1 MKKKELRSFLGE
13 ETKKLWR
20 IMRLTMIFSFCFVM
34 AVSAAGYSQN
44 TRLNVDFQNVTLRQV
59 FEYVE
64 QNSQFIFLYKN
75 EDLNVDKRININLQ
89 NATIDEILEKALEG
103 QRVNYRIL
111 DRQVILTKAGVHF
124 QDGYMVQQEKDVRGQ
139 VAGEDGQ
146 PIPGVSVVIKG
157 TSTGTITDMDG
168 RFSLVSVPPDAAL
181 VFSFVGMRT
190 REIEIAGR
198 NFIKV
203 VMEEETIG
211 LEEVIAIGYGVQR
224 KKDLTT
230 SVASVTSEDFAER
243 PITQLGQVMAG
254 LAAGVQVTETSGK
267 PGAGLSI
274 RVRGA
279 TSLNANNDPLF
290 VIDGIPTNDTRGL
303 AVEDI
308 ESLQVLKDAS
318 AAAIYG
324 SRGANGVVL
333 ITTKRGK
340 AGTSRMS
347 LSTYQGFAELPKK
360 IGVLNGRQYAELIN
374 ESQINAGGSPKYDD
388 PSGVQDVTDWQDEV
402 YRTAPVSNYQLS
414 FSGGSEKTQY
424 YLAFSLLNQ
433 KGIIDPTQ
441 FKRYSVKL
449 NIDQQIY
456 DWLKVGSSI
465 NWSKTNSHD
474 VTDNNSVARGGV
486 VLAALSTPPT
496 IPVYNDDGTFSVN
509 PFQAWENPVA
519 AMKGKDEGT
528 KANQLLA
535 NFFGEVNLTKELVF
549 KSTLGFESNNSTWS
563 SFTDPYRTGS
573 GRAYRGI
580 GSNKT
585 NIDFTWLNENT
596 LTYSGT
602 FEGGHRFTALA
613 GFTAQRYEWNGT
625 DQEVRNFASDAI
637 PTLNAGS
644 VSVTNTTDASEWT
657 MASLIGR
664 VTYDYQGRYLLTANI
679 RRDASSRFGKENR
692 WGTFPSVSAGWR
704 ISDENFMEGL
714 RHIMNDMKLRVS
726 WGMNGNQP
734 DDPYAAYGKVSP
746 SGGYPFGEDLL
757 PGVKQDR
764 ATNDSLKWESTRQIN
779 AGIDVS
785 LFESRIQLAADIYYK
800 KTKDLLMDVSVATQM
815 GVASQLRNVGNVDN
829 KGFELSIRS
838 KNLTGKF
845 EWNTD
850 LNFSVNRNKVKNLGG
865 EDVLLFSGSIYERG
879 DVSIVR
885 EGYPIG
891 SFYGLIATG
900 VDPQTGMMTYED
912 QNTDGAYTDADRVI
926 IGDAQP
932 GFIFGLNNTLS
943 YKNFTLGFLL
953 QGVQGN
959 DIFNASRIEIE
970 GMENWKNQST
980 EVLRRWKNPGDITDI
995 PKALADSKDNSLL
1008 STRFLEDGSFIR
1020 LKSVT
1025 LSYNLKSAWL
1035 QSMQVNNVQLYF
1047 TGQNL
1052 WTITDYSGY
1061 DPELNYGGTS
1071 NTALGIDFGTFP
1083 QPRTFIFGVNIDF

>member
-1 MKKKELRSFLGE
+1 
-13 ETKKLWR
+13 
-20 IMRLTMIFSFCFVM
+20 MRLTMIFSFCFAM

-44 TRLNVDFQNVTLRQV
+44 TRLNVDFQNITLRQV

-64 QNSQFIFLYKN
+64 QNSQFIFLYRN
-75 EDLNVDKRININLQ
+75 EDLDVDKKITVNLQ
-89 NATIDEILEKALEG
+89 NATIDEILGKALEG
-103 QRVNYRIL
+103 QNVTYRIL
-111 DRQVILTKAGVHF
+111 DRQVILTKAGANLQNETLF
-124 QDGYMVQQEKDVRGQ
+124 QPAKEVRGQ
-139 VAGEDGQ
+139 VTGQDGQ
-146 PIPGVSVVIKG
+146 PIPGVSIVIEG
-157 TSTGTITDMDG
+157 TSTGTITDMEG
-168 RFSLVSVPPDAAL
+168 RFSLASVQSDATL

-190 REIEIAGR
+190 QEINVGGR
-198 NFIKV
+198 TTIQV

-211 LEEVIAIGYGVQR
+211 LEEVVAIGYGVQR

-230 SVASVTSEDFAER
+230 SVSSVTSEDFDER
-243 PITQLGQVMAG
+243 PITQIGQAMAG

-267 PGAGLSI
+267 PGSGLSI

-279 TSLNANNDPLF
+279 TSLNANNEPLF
-290 VIDGIPTNDTRGL
+290 VIDGVPTNDTRGL

-308 ESLQVLKDAS
+308 ESMQVLKDAS

-340 AGTSRMS
+340 AGTSKMT

-360 IGVLNGRQYAELIN
+360 IDVLNGQQYAELIN
-374 ESQINAGGSPKYDD
+374 ESQINAGGSPKYEN
-388 PSGVQDVTDWQDEV
+388 PSVVQDLTDWQDEV
-402 YRTAPVSNYQLS
+402 YRTAPVSNYQLA

-424 YLAFSLLNQ
+424 YLALSLLDQ
-433 KGIIDPTQ
+433 KGIIDPSQ

-449 NIDQQIY
+449 NLDQQIY

-465 NWSKTNSHD
+465 TWSKTNSHD

-486 VLAALSTPPT
+486 VLGALSTPPT
-496 IPVYNDDGTFSVN
+496 IPVYNEDGTFSVN

-519 AMKGKDEGT
+519 SMKGSDEGT
-528 KANQLLA
+528 KSNQLLA
-535 NFFGEVNLTKELVF
+535 NIFGEVKLTRDLVF
-549 KSTLGFESNNSTWS
+549 KSSLGLESNNSTWS
-563 SFTDPYRTGS
+563 SFTDPYRTGY
-573 GRAYRGI
+573 GRANRGI
-580 GSNKT
+580 ASNKT

-596 LTYSGT
+596 LTYTQT
-602 FEGGHRFTALA
+602 FGKGHRVSALA
-613 GFTAQRYEWNGT
+613 GFTVQQFEWNGT
-625 DQEVRNFASDAI
+625 DQQVKNFSGDGI
-637 PTLNAGS
+637 PTLNGGS
-644 VSVTNTTDASEWT
+644 ISVTNNTDASEWT

-664 VTYDYQGRYLLTANI
+664 VSYDYQGRYLLTANI

-704 ISDENFMEGL
+704 ISDESFMEGT
-714 RHIMNDMKLRVS
+714 RHVINDMKLRLS

-746 SGGYPFGEDLL
+746 SGGYPFGEILL
-757 PGVKQDR
+757 PGVQQDR

-779 AGIDVS
+779 AGLDVS
-785 LFESRIQLAADIYYK
+785 LYESRIQVSADIYYK
-800 KTKDLLMDVSVATQM
+800 KTKDLLMDVNVATQM

-829 KGFELSIRS
+829 KGFELSISSR
-838 KNLTGKF
+838 NLTGALK
-845 EWNTD
+845 WDTD
-850 LNFSVNRNKVKNLGG
+850 LNFSINRNKVKNLGG
-865 EDVLLFSGSIYERG
+865 EDVLLFSGNIYERG

-912 QNTDGAYTDADRVI
+912 QNDDQTYNDEDRVI

-932 GFIFGLNNTLS
+932 DFIFGLNNNFS
-943 YKNFTLGFLL
+943 YKNFSLGFLF

-959 DIFNASRIEIE
+959 DIFNASRVEIE

-995 PKALADSKDNSLL
+995 PKALANNKDNSLL

-1020 LKSVT
+1020 LKSIT
-1025 LSYNLKSAWL
+1025 LSYNLRSAWL
-1035 QSMQVNNVQLYF
+1035 ESIQVSNVQLYF

>member
-1 MKKKELRSFLGE
+1 MKKMQPRSFPGW
-13 ETKKLWR
+13 ETEKLWR
-20 IMRLTMIFSFCFVM
+20 IMRLTTIFSFCFVM

-44 TRLNVDFQNVTLRQV
+44 TRLNVAMQNMTLRQV

-75 EDLNVDKRININLQ
+75 EDVNVDRKVNLNLQ

-103 QRVNYRIL
+103 QNVTYRIL
-111 DRQVILTKAGVHF
+111 DRQVILTRQGVSPIAGANAQVAR
-124 QDGYMVQQEKDVRGQ
+124 EVRGR
-139 VAGEDGQ
+139 VTGEDGQ
-146 PIPGVSVVIKG
+146 PVPGVSVVISG
-157 TSTGTITDMDG
+157 TTAGTITGMDG
-168 RFSLVSVPPDAAL
+168 TYSLPSVPADGVL
-181 VFSFVGMRT
+181 VFSFVGMRSQ
-190 REIEIAGR
+190 EVQVNGR
-198 NFIKV
+198 TTIDV

-230 SVASVTSEDFAER
+230 SVSSVSAEDFAER
-243 PITQLGQVMAG
+243 PITQIGQAMAG

-267 PGAGLSI
+267 PGSGLSI

-290 VIDGIPTNDTRGL
+290 VIDGVPTKDTKGL

-308 ESLQVLKDAS
+308 ESMQVLKDAS

-340 AGTSRMS
+340 AGTSKMT

-360 IGVLNGRQYAELIN
+360 ISVLNGQQYAELIN
-374 ESQINAGGSPKYDD
+374 EAQTNAGGSPKYEN
-388 PSGVQDVTDWQDEV
+388 PSSVQDVTDWQDEV
-402 YRTAPVSNYQLS
+402 YRTAPVSNYQLA

-424 YLAFSLLNQ
+424 YLALSLLDQ
-433 KGIIDPTQ
+433 KGIIDPSQ
-441 FKRYSVKL
+441 FKRYSIKL
-449 NIDQQIY
+449 NLDQQIY

-465 NWSKTNSHD
+465 IWSKTNSHD

-486 VLAALSTPPT
+486 VLGALSTPPT
-496 IPVYNDDGTFSVN
+496 IPVYNEDGTFSVN

-519 AMKGKDEGT
+519 SMKGREEGT
-528 KANQLLA
+528 KSNQLIA
-535 NFFGEVNLTKELVF
+535 SFFGDLSLTKDLVF
-549 KSTLGFESNNSTWS
+549 KSSLGFESNNSTNS
-563 SFTDPYRTGS
+563 SFVDPYRTGS

-580 GSNKT
+580 GTNAT

-596 LTYSGT
+596 LTYSRS
-602 FEGGHRFTALA
+602 FSGGHRFTALA
-613 GFTAQRYEWNGT
+613 GFTVQQFEWDGT
-625 DQEVRNFASDAI
+625 NQEVRNFVGDAI
-637 PTLNAGS
+637 PTLNAGT

-664 VTYDYQGRYLLTANI
+664 VTYDYEGRYLLTANI

-714 RHIMNDMKLRVS
+714 RHLVNDMKLRVS

-734 DDPYAAYGKVSP
+734 EDPYAAYGKVSP
-746 SGGYPFGEDLL
+746 SGGYPFGDVLL
-757 PGVKQDR
+757 PGVTQTR
-764 ATNDSLKWESTRQIN
+764 ASNDSLKWETTRQLN
-779 AGIDVS
+779 AGLDVS
-785 LFESRIQLAADIYYK
+785 LYDSRIQISADVYYK

-815 GVASQLRNVGNVDN
+815 GQANQLRNVGNVDN
-829 KGFELSIRS
+829 KGFELSVNS
-838 KNLTGKF
+838 TNLTGALK
-845 EWNTD
+845 WNTN
-850 LNFSVNRNKVKNLGG
+850 LNFSLNRNKVKNLGG
-865 EDVLLFSGSIYERG
+865 EEVLLFSGNIYERG

-885 EGYPIG
+885 EGQPIG
-891 SFYGLIATG
+891 SFYGLISTG

-912 QNTDGAYTDADRVI
+912 QNTDGKYDDEDRVI
-926 IGDAQP
+926 IGNAQP
-932 GFIFGLNNTLS
+932 KFIFGINNTFS
-943 YKNFTLGFLL
+943 YKNLSLGFLF

-959 DIFNASRIEIE
+959 DIFNASRVEIE

-980 EVLRRWKNPGDITDI
+980 EVLRRWKNPGDVTDI
-995 PKALADSKDNSLL
+995 PKALADNKQNSML

-1025 LSYNLKSAWL
+1025 VSYNMKSAWL
-1035 QSMQVNNVQLYF
+1035 ESMQISNVQLYF

>member
-1 MKKKELRSFLGE
+1 MKKKELRSFLRK
-13 ETKKLWR
+13 ETEKLWR
-20 IMRLTMIFSFCFVM
+20 IMRLTMLFSFCFAM
-34 AVSAAGYSQN
+34 AVSAAVYSQN
-44 TRLNVDFQNVTLRQV
+44 TKLSIDLQNISLRQV

-75 EDLNVDKRININLQ
+75 EDVNVEKKVNLNLQ
-89 NATIDEILEKALEG
+89 NATIDEILEEALEG
-103 QRVNYRIL
+103 QDVTYKIL
-111 DRQVILTKAGVHF
+111 DRQVILTRRGVSPIAGANAQVSR
-124 QDGYMVQQEKDVRGQ
+124 EVRGR
-139 VAGEDGQ
+139 VTGEDGQ
-146 PIPGVSVVIKG
+146 PVPGVSVVISG
-157 TSTGTITDMDG
+157 TSAGTITGMDG
-168 RFSLVSVPPDAAL
+168 GYSLSSVPANAVL

-190 REIEIAGR
+190 QEIQINGR
-198 NFIKV
+198 TTIDV
-203 VMEEETIG
+203 VMEDETIG
-211 LEEVIAIGYGVQR
+211 LEEVVAIGYGVQR

-230 SVASVTSEDFAER
+230 SVSTVSSEDFAER
-243 PITQLGQVMAG
+243 PITQIGQAMAG

-267 PGAGLSI
+267 PGSGLSI

-279 TSLNANNDPLF
+279 TSINANNDPLF
-290 VIDGIPTNDTRGL
+290 VIDGVPTTDTRGL

-308 ESLQVLKDAS
+308 ESMQILKDAS

-324 SRGANGVVL
+324 TRGANGVVL

-340 AGTSRMS
+340 AGTSKMT

-360 IGVLNGRQYAELIN
+360 INVLSGPQYAELIN
-374 ESQINAGGSPKYDD
+374 EAQVNAGGSPKYEN
-388 PSGVQDVTDWQDEV
+388 PSAVQDVTDWQDEV
-402 YRTAPVSNYQLS
+402 YRTAPVSNYQLA

-433 KGIIDPTQ
+433 KGIIDPSQ
-441 FKRYSVKL
+441 FKRYSIKL
-449 NIDQQIY
+449 NLDQQVY
-456 DWLKVGSSI
+456 DWLKVGASMI
-465 NWSKTNSHD
+465 WSKTNSHD

-486 VLAALSTPPT
+486 VLGALSTPPT
-496 IPVYNDDGTFSVN
+496 IPVYNADGTFSVN

-519 AMKGKDEGT
+519 SMKGKDEGT

-535 NFFGEVNLTKELVF
+535 NFFGEVKLTKELAF
-549 KSTLGFESNNSTWS
+549 KSSLGFESNNSTNS
-563 SFTDPYRTGS
+563 SFIDPYRTGS

-580 GSNKT
+580 GTNTT

-596 LTYSGT
+596 LTYTKPIGD
-602 FEGGHRFTALA
+602 GHRLTALA
-613 GFTAQRYEWNGT
+613 GFSTQQFVWDGT
-625 DQEVRNFASDAI
+625 SQEVRNFASDAI
-637 PTLNAGS
+637 PTLNGGS
-644 VSVTNTTDASEWT
+644 ISVTNSTDASEWT

-664 VTYDYQGRYLLTANI
+664 VTYDFEGRYLLSANV

-704 ISDENFMEGL
+704 MSDENFMEGL
-714 RHIMNDMKLRVS
+714 RHVVNDMKLRVS

-734 DDPYAAYGKVSP
+734 ADAYAAFGKVSP
-746 SGGYPFGEDLL
+746 SGGYPFGDELL
-757 PGVKQDR
+757 PGVTQTR
-764 ATNDSLKWESTRQIN
+764 ASNDSLKWETTRQLN

-785 LFESRIQLAADIYYK
+785 LYDSRIQISADVYYK

-829 KGFELSIRS
+829 KGFELSISS
-838 KNLTGKF
+838 KNLTGALK
-845 EWNTD
+845 WDTD
-850 LNFSVNRNKVKNLGG
+850 LNFSMNRNKVKNLGG
-865 EDVLLFSGSIYERG
+865 DDVLLFSGSIYERG

-885 EGYPIG
+885 EGEPIG
-891 SFYGLIATG
+891 SFYGLIAKG

-912 QNTDGAYTDADRVI
+912 QNSDGAYTDADRFI

-932 GFIFGLNNTLS
+932 DFIFGLNNTFSFKNLS
-943 YKNFTLGFLL
+943 LGFLF

-970 GMENWKNQST
+970 GMENWKNQSAD
-980 EVLRRWKNPGDITDI
+980 VLRRWKNPGDITDI
-995 PKALADSKDNSLL
+995 PKALADNKENSLL

-1025 LSYNLKSAWL
+1025 LSYTLKSAWL
-1035 QSMQVNNVQLYF
+1035 QSMNVSHVQLYF

>member
-1 MKKKELRSFLGE
+1 MKKKKSRSFPFGE
-13 ETKKLWR
+13 TQKLWR
-20 IMRLTMIFSFCFVM
+20 IMRVTAIFFFCFAM
-34 AVSAAGYSQN
+34 AVSAASYSQN
-44 TRLNVDFQNVTLRQV
+44 TKLNIDFQDISLRQV

-75 EDLNVDKRININLQ
+75 EDLNVEKRVSLNLQ
-89 NATIDEILEKALEG
+89 QATIEQILEKALEG
-103 QRVNYRIL
+103 QQVSYRIL
-111 DRQVILTKAGVHF
+111 DRQIILTRSGAALAGSAN
-124 QDGYMVQQEKDVRGQ
+124 VQQTREVRGQ
-139 VAGEDGQ
+139 VTGTDGQ
-146 PIPGVSVVIKG
+146 PVPGVSVVVAG
-157 TSTGTITDMDG
+157 TSAGTITDIDG
-168 RFSLVSVPPDAAL
+168 RFSLPSVAPDATL
-181 VFSFVGMRT
+181 IFSFVGMKAQEVAVDGRT
-190 REIEIAGR
+190 TI
-198 NFIKV
+198 NV
-203 VMEEETIG
+203 QMEEETIG
-211 LEEVIAIGYGVQR
+211 LEEVVAIGYGVQR

-243 PITQLGQVMAG
+243 PITQIGQAMAG

-290 VIDGIPTNDTRGL
+290 VIDGIPTTDTRGL

-308 ESLQVLKDAS
+308 ESMQVLKDAS

-340 AGTSRMS
+340 AGTSKMS
-347 LSTYQGFAELPKK
+347 LSTYQGFAQLPKK
-360 IGVLNGRQYAELIN
+360 INVLNGQQYAELIN
-374 ESQINAGGSPKYDD
+374 ESQINAGGSPKYDN
-388 PSGVQDVTDWQDEV
+388 PSAVQDVTDWQDEV
-402 YRTAPVSNYQLS
+402 YRTAPVSNYQLA

-424 YLAFSLLNQ
+424 YLALSLLNQ
-433 KGIIDPTQ
+433 KGIIDPSQ
-441 FKRYSVKL
+441 FKRYSIKL

-465 NWSKTNSHD
+465 TWSKTNSHD

-486 VLAALSTPPT
+486 ILGALSTPPT
-496 IPVYNDDGTFSVN
+496 IPVYNEDGTFSVN

-519 AMKGKDEGT
+519 SMKGREEGT
-528 KANQLLA
+528 KSNQLLA
-535 NFFGEVNLTKELVF
+535 NIFGEINLMKELVF
-549 KSTLGFESNNSTWS
+549 KSSVGLESNNSTWH
-563 SFTDPYRTGS
+563 SFLDPYRTGS
-573 GRAYRGI
+573 GRAYKGI

-585 NIDFTWLNENT
+585 NMDFAWLSENT
-596 LTYSGT
+596 LTYTSRVMN
-602 FEGGHRFTALA
+602 GHRFTALA
-613 GFTAQRYEWNGT
+613 GFTAQQYKWDGT

-637 PTLNAGS
+637 PTLNGGS
-644 VSVTNTTDASEWT
+644 VSVTNTTDATEWT

-664 VTYDYQGRYLLTANI
+664 VTYDYEGRYLLTANI

-704 ISDENFMEGL
+704 ISDEAFMEGL
-714 RHIMNDMKLRVS
+714 RHVVNDMKLRVS

-734 DDPYAAYGKVSP
+734 ADPYAAFGKVSP
-746 SGGYPFGEDLL
+746 SGGYPFGDELL
-757 PGVKQDR
+757 PGVVQSR
-764 ATNDSLKWESTRQIN
+764 ASNDSLKWETTRQLN

-785 LFESRIQLAADIYYK
+785 LYDSRIQLSADVYYK

-829 KGFELSIRS
+829 KGFELSISS
-838 KNLTGKF
+838 KNLTGALK
-845 EWNTD
+845 WNTD
-850 LNFSVNRNKVKNLGG
+850 LNFSLNRNKVKNLGG

-885 EGYPIG
+885 EGHPIG

-912 QNTDGAYTDADRVI
+912 QDGDNAYTDADRVI
-926 IGDAQP
+926 IGNAQP
-932 GFIFGLNNTLS
+932 DYIFGLNNTLS
-943 YKNFTLGFLL
+943 WKNFTLSFLF

-980 EVLRRWKNPGDITDI
+980 EVLRRWQNPGDVTDI
-995 PKALADSKDNSLL
+995 PKALADNKQNSLL

-1020 LKSVT
+1020 LKSLT
-1025 LSYNLKSAWL
+1025 FSYNLKSAWL
-1035 QSMQVNNVQLYF
+1035 RSMQISNVQLYF

-1061 DPELNYGGTS
+1061 DPELNFGGTS

>member
-1 MKKKELRSFLGE
+1 MQSWRFLPE
-13 ETKKLWR
+13 ETKKVWR
-20 IMRLTMIFSFCFVM
+20 IMRLTMIFSFCFAM

-44 TRLNVDFQNVTLRQV
+44 TRLNIDFQNIALRQV

-75 EDLNVDKRININLQ
+75 EDVNVDKKVNINLQ
-89 NATIDEILEKALEG
+89 NASIDEILEKALQG
-103 QRVNYRIL
+103 QDVSYRIL
-111 DRQVILTKAGVHF
+111 DRQIILTKADFNPQKGAGV
-124 QDGYMVQQEKDVRGQ
+124 QAAKEVRG
-139 VAGEDGQ
+139 VVTGPDGM
-146 PIPGVSVVIKG
+146 PIPGVSVAVSG
-157 TSTGTITDMDG
+157 TSTGTITDMEG
-168 RFSLVSVPPDAAL
+168 RFSLGSVAPDAVL
-181 VFSFVGMRT
+181 VFSFVGMRSQ
-190 REIEIAGR
+190 EVSVQGR
-198 NFIKV
+198 TTIQV

-211 LEEVIAIGYGVQR
+211 LEEVVAIGYGVQR

-230 SVASVTSEDFAER
+230 SVSSITGEDFAER
-243 PITQLGQVMAG
+243 PITQIGQAMAG

-267 PGAGLSI
+267 PGSGLSI

-290 VIDGIPTNDTRGL
+290 VIDGVPTSDTKGL

-308 ESLQVLKDAS
+308 ESMQVLKDAS

-340 AGTSRMS
+340 AGTSKMT

-360 IGVLNGRQYAELIN
+360 ISVLNGQQYAELIN
-374 ESQINAGGSPKYDD
+374 EAQVNAGGSPKYAD
-388 PSGVQDVTDWQDEV
+388 PASVQDLTDWQDEV
-402 YRTAPVSNYQLS
+402 YRTAPVSNYQLA

-424 YLAFSLLNQ
+424 YLALSLLDQ
-433 KGIIDPTQ
+433 KGIIDPSQ

-449 NIDQQIY
+449 NLDQQIY
-456 DWLKVGSSI
+456 DWLKVGTSI
-465 NWSKTNSHD
+465 TWSKTNSHD

-486 VLAALSTPPT
+486 VLGALSTPPT
-496 IPVYNDDGTFSVN
+496 IPIYNEDGTFSVN

-519 AMKGKDEGT
+519 SMKGREEGT
-528 KANQLLA
+528 KENQMLA
-535 NFFGEVNLTKELVF
+535 NFFGELDLTKDLVF
-549 KSTLGFESNNSTWS
+549 KSSLGIESNNSANS
-563 SFTDPYRTGS
+563 SFVDPYRTGS

-580 GSNKT
+580 GTNAT

-596 LTYSGT
+596 LTYSAS
-602 FEGGHRFTALA
+602 FKEGHRFTALA
-613 GFTAQRYEWNGT
+613 GFTVQQFEWDGT
-625 DQEVRNFASDAI
+625 NQEVRNFVGDAI
-637 PTLNAGS
+637 PTLNAGA
-644 VSVTNTTDASEWT
+644 VSVTNTTDATEWT

-664 VTYDYQGRYLLTANI
+664 VTYDYQGKYLLTANI

-704 ISDENFMEGL
+704 ISDENFMAGL
-714 RHIMNDMKLRVS
+714 RHLVNDMKLRVS

-734 DDPYAAYGKVSP
+734 EDPYAAYGKVSP
-746 SGGYPFGEDLL
+746 SGGYPFGDVLL
-757 PGVKQDR
+757 PGVTQTR
-764 ATNDSLKWESTRQIN
+764 ASNDSLKWETTRQLN
-779 AGIDVS
+779 AGIDLS
-785 LFESRIQLAADIYYK
+785 LYDSRIQLSADVYYK

-815 GVASQLRNVGNVDN
+815 GQANQLRNVGNVDN
-829 KGFELSIRS
+829 KGFELSISS
-838 KNLTGKF
+838 KNLTGDLK
-845 EWNTD
+845 WNTN
-850 LNFSVNRNKVKNLGG
+850 LNFSLNRNKVKNLGG
-865 EDVLLFSGSIYERG
+865 EEVLLFSGNIYERG

-885 EGYPIG
+885 EGEPIG

-912 QNTDGAYTDADRVI
+912 QNTDGKYDDADRVI
-926 IGDAQP
+926 IGNAQP
-932 GFIFGLNNTLS
+932 KFIFGLNNTFS
-943 YKNFTLGFLL
+943 YKSLSLGFLF

-980 EVLRRWKNPGDITDI
+980 EVLRRWKTPGDVTDI
-995 PKALADSKDNSLL
+995 PKALADNKDNSLL

-1025 LSYNLKSAWL
+1025 VSWNLKSAWL
-1035 QSMQVNNVQLYF
+1035 ESMQISKVQLYF

-1061 DPELNYGGTS
+1061 DPELNFGGTS

-1083 QPRTFIFGVNIDF
+1083 QPRTFIFGVNVDF

>member
-1 MKKKELRSFLGE
+1 MKKKQSWSFLKE
-13 ETKKLWR
+13 ETEKVWR
-20 IMRLTMIFSFCFVM
+20 IMRLTMIFSFCFAM

-44 TRLNVDFQNVTLRQV
+44 ARLNVDFQNITLRQV

-75 EDLNVDKRININLQ
+75 EDLNVDKKININLQ
-89 NATIDEILEKALEG
+89 NATIDEILEKVLEG
-103 QRVNYRIL
+103 QDVTYRIL
-111 DRQVILTKAGVHF
+111 DRQVILTKTGVNPQNVNLF
-124 QDGYMVQQEKDVRGQ
+124 QAAKEVRGQ
-139 VAGEDGQ
+139 VTGQDGL
-146 PIPGVSVVIKG
+146 PIPGVSVVVKG
-157 TSTGTITDMDG
+157 TSSGTITDMEG
-168 RFSLVSVPPDAAL
+168 RFSLASVSPDATL

-190 REIEIAGR
+190 QEIAVDGR
-198 NFIKV
+198 TSIQV
-203 VMEEETIG
+203 RMEDETIG

-243 PITQLGQVMAG
+243 PITQIGQAMAG

-267 PGAGLSI
+267 PGSGLSI

-308 ESLQVLKDAS
+308 ESMQVLKDAS

-340 AGTSRMS
+340 TGTAKMT

-360 IGVLNGRQYAELIN
+360 IGVLNGQQYAELIN
-374 ESQINAGGSPKYDD
+374 ESQINAGGSPRYDN
-388 PSGVQDVTDWQDEV
+388 PSSVQDVTDWQDEV

-424 YLAFSLLNQ
+424 YLALSLLNQ

-441 FKRYSVKL
+441 FKRYSIKL

-465 NWSKTNSHD
+465 NWSKTDSHD

-486 VLAALSTPPT
+486 VLGALSTPPT

-519 AMKGKDEGT
+519 AMKGTDEGT
-528 KANQLLA
+528 KSNQLLA
-535 NFFGEVNLTKELVF
+535 NFFGEVKLIKELVF
-549 KSTLGFESNNSTWS
+549 KSSLGFESNNSTWG
-563 SFTDPYRTGS
+563 SFVDPYRTGS
-573 GRAYRGI
+573 GRAYKGI
-580 GSNKT
+580 GRNTT

-596 LTYSGT
+596 LTYTGSLA
-602 FEGGHRFTALA
+602 GGHRFSALA
-613 GFTAQRYEWNGT
+613 GFTTQRFEWNGT
-625 DQEVRNFASDAI
+625 DQEVRNFASDRI
-637 PTLNAGS
+637 PTLNGGS
-644 VSVTNTTDASEWT
+644 ISVTNSTDATEWT
-657 MASLIGR
+657 MVSLIGR
-664 VTYDYQGRYLLTANI
+664 VTYDYQGKYLLTANI
-679 RRDASSRFGKENR
+679 RHDASSRFGKENR
-692 WGTFPSVSAGWR
+692 WGTYPSVSAGWR
-704 ISDENFMEGL
+704 ISDENFMEGT
-714 RHIMNDMKLRVS
+714 RHVINDMKLRVS

-734 DDPYAAYGKVSP
+734 EDPYAPQGKVSP
-746 SGGYPFGEDLL
+746 SGGYPFGEMLL
-757 PGVKQDR
+757 PGVAQTR
-764 ATNDSLKWESTRQIN
+764 ATNDSLKWETTRQIN

-785 LFESRIQLAADIYYK
+785 LYDSRVQVSADVYYK

-815 GVASQLRNVGNVDN
+815 GVANQLRNVGNVDN
-829 KGFELSIRS
+829 KGFELSVSSR
-838 KNLTGKF
+838 NLTGALK
-845 EWNTD
+845 WNTD
-850 LNFSVNRNKVKNLGG
+850 LNFSINRNKVKNLGG
-865 EDVLLFSGSIYERG
+865 EEVLLFSGNIYERG

-891 SFYGLIATG
+891 SFYGLIAKG
-900 VDPQTGMMTYED
+900 VDPQTGMMIYED
-912 QNTDGAYTDADRVI
+912 QTNDGEYNDADRVV

-932 GFIFGLNNTLS
+932 DFIFGLNNTLS
-943 YKNFTLGFLL
+943 YKNFTLGFLF

-980 EVLRRWKNPGDITDI
+980 EVLRRWKNPGDMTDV
-995 PKALADSKDNSLL
+995 PKALADNKDNSML

-1035 QSMQVNNVQLYF
+1035 QSMQISNVQLYF

>member
-1 MKKKELRSFLGE
+1 MKKKELRSFPGGE
-13 ETKKLWR
+13 TGKLWR
-20 IMRLTMIFSFCFVM
+20 IMRLTMIFSFCFAM

-44 TRLNVDFQNVTLRQV
+44 TRLNVDLQNITLRQV

-75 EDLNVDKRININLQ
+75 EDVNVDRKVNLNLR
-89 NATIDEILEKALEG
+89 NATIDEIMEKALEG
-103 QRVNYRIL
+103 QDVTYKIL
-111 DRQVILTKAGVHF
+111 DRQVILTREGVNPIAGANAQVSR
-124 QDGYMVQQEKDVRGQ
+124 EVRGR
-139 VAGEDGQ
+139 VTGEDGQ
-146 PIPGVSVVIKG
+146 PVPGVSVIVSG
-157 TSTGTITDMDG
+157 TSAGTITGADG
-168 RFSLVSVPPDAAL
+168 RYSLPSVPADAVV

-190 REIEIAGR
+190 QEIQVNGR
-198 NFIKV
+198 TTIDV
-203 VMEEETIG
+203 VMQDETIG
-211 LEEVIAIGYGVQR
+211 LEEVVAIGYGVQR

-230 SVASVTSEDFAER
+230 SVSSITSDDFAER
-243 PITQLGQVMAG
+243 PITQIGQAMAG

-267 PGAGLSI
+267 PGSGLSI

-279 TSLNANNDPLF
+279 TSINANNDPLF
-290 VIDGIPTNDTRGL
+290 VIDGVPTEDTRGL

-308 ESLQVLKDAS
+308 ESMQVLKDAS

-324 SRGANGVVL
+324 TRGANGVVL

-340 AGTSRMS
+340 AGKSKVT

-360 IGVLNGRQYAELIN
+360 ISVLNGQQYAQLIN
-374 ESQINAGGSPKYDD
+374 EAQVNAGGSPKYEN
-388 PSGVQDVTDWQDEV
+388 PSSVQDVTDWQDEV
-402 YRTAPVSNYQLS
+402 YRTAPVSNYQLA

-424 YLAFSLLNQ
+424 YLAFSLLDQ
-433 KGIIDPTQ
+433 KGIIDPSQ
-441 FKRYSVKL
+441 FKRYSIKL
-449 NIDQQIY
+449 NLDQQVY
-456 DWLKVGSSI
+456 DWLKVGASMI
-465 NWSKTNSHD
+465 WSKTNSHD

-486 VLAALSTPPT
+486 VLGALSTPPT
-496 IPVYNDDGTFSVN
+496 IPVYNEDGTFSVN

-519 AMKGKDEGT
+519 SMKGTDEGT

-535 NFFGEVNLTKELVF
+535 NFFGELNLTKDLVF
-549 KSTLGFESNNSTWS
+549 KSSLGFESNNAAKR
-563 SFTDPYRTGS
+563 SFVDPYRTGS

-580 GSNKT
+580 GTNNT

-596 LTYSGT
+596 FTYSRSLT
-602 FEGGHRFTALA
+602 GGHRFTALA
-613 GFTAQRYEWNGT
+613 GFTVQQFKWDGT
-625 DQEVRNFASDAI
+625 TQEVRNFVGDAI
-637 PTLNAGS
+637 PTLNGGT
-644 VSVTNTTDASEWT
+644 VSVTNSTDATEWT

-664 VTYDYQGRYLLTANI
+664 LTYDYQGRYLLTANV

-704 ISDENFMEGL
+704 ISDEAFMEGT
-714 RHIMNDMKLRVS
+714 RHVISDMKLRVS

-734 DDPYAAYGKVSP
+734 EDPYAAYGKVSP
-746 SGGYPFGEDLL
+746 SGGYPFGEVLL
-757 PGVKQDR
+757 PGVTQTR
-764 ATNDSLKWESTRQIN
+764 ASNDSLKWETTRQLN

-785 LFESRIQLAADIYYK
+785 LYDSRIQVSADLYYK

-815 GVASQLRNVGNVDN
+815 GQANQLRNVGNVDN
-829 KGFELSIRS
+829 KGFELSITSR
-838 KNLTGKF
+838 NLTGALK
-845 EWNTD
+845 WDTN
-850 LNFSVNRNKVKNLGG
+850 LNFSTNKNTVKNLGG

-891 SFYGLIATG
+891 SFYGLIDTG

-912 QNTDGAYTDADRVI
+912 QNDDGDYTDADRVI

-932 GFIFGLNNTLS
+932 DFIFGLNNTLS
-943 YKNFTLGFLL
+943 YKNFSLGFLF

-959 DIFNASRIEIE
+959 DIFNASRVEIE
-970 GMENWKNQST
+970 GMENWKNQSA

-995 PKALADSKDNSLL
+995 PKALADNKDNSLL

-1035 QSMQVNNVQLYF
+1035 ESMNIGNVQLYF